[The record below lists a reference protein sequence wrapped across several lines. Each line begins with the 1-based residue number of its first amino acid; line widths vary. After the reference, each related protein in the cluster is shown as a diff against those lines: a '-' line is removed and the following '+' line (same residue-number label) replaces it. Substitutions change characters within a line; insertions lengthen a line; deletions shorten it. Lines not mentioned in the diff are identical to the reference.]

1 MCVCTTLPGA
11 MHVSAESLSHS
22 SHGSIHGTTES
33 CHNIAFMSGLPGSI
47 TVNTVMVMVRVKI
60 MIRIIVQCYFIILQQ
75 YSPPYYHT
83 ADFAVK
89 FNCGGIYHPQ

>member
-1 MCVCTTLPGA
+1 MSRPNLFLTLHMA
-11 MHVSAESLSHS
+11 VFLTA
-22 SHGSIHGTTES
+22 TES